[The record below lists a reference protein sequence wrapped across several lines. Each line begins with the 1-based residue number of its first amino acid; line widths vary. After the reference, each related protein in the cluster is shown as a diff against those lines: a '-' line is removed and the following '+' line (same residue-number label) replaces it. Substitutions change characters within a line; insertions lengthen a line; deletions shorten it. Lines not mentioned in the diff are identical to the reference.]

1 MAVYISISLLILNL
15 LLAIISR
22 HNFSK
27 YKNKD
32 GDSKDILSCMAR
44 MVAFYI
50 PESLKAVLR
59 RLIRRV
65 YVLNER
71 PLYEQTEE
79 YMNGLIKKIIVFSL
93 ILCLFSLSVIKLR
106 AFDQKD
112 DGIIRPEVGGTS
124 EKVKL
129 RLEEEGTE
137 EVYDLEISPREY
149 TDEEFKT
156 AAAEAKRYI
165 DEVYLGNNPSAERIT
180 SNLTL
185 PDSDETGR
193 LRVIWES
200 SDPLVLSSSGVI
212 KNKQFENEAEV
223 RLTATIKDNNHSESV
238 DYFLKVVGED
248 SLSSFERIKLRML
261 EIESETRSESEVVLP
276 DYLDG
281 VRIERVKT
289 DRRKVLAE
297 IMLLGFFMIASYAF
311 VQINR
316 LKEAGKKRDSE
327 LRGAYYGFV
336 SRLTI
341 HLGAGSVL
349 REALRLAGVREKSE
363 YLKNEINLALK
374 KIASGIPEY
383 RAYTEMGKSIG
394 TQEYMKL
401 MSLIAQ
407 NLEYGNKNLISLLE
421 TEVNSSIYIRKEE
434 IKKRGEQASEKLLI
448 PTSILMILVIAIVIY
463 PAYRGL

>member
-1 MAVYISISLLILNL
+1 MYGN
-15 LLAIISR
+15 
-22 HNFSK
+22 
-27 YKNKD
+27 
-32 GDSKDILSCMAR
+32 
-44 MVAFYI
+44 
-50 PESLKAVLR
+50 
-59 RLIRRV
+59 
-65 YVLNER
+65 
-71 PLYEQTEE
+71 
-79 YMNGLIKKIIVFSL
+79 
-93 ILCLFSLSVIKLR
+93 
-106 AFDQKD
+106 
-112 DGIIRPEVGGTS
+112 
-124 EKVKL
+124 
-129 RLEEEGTE
+129 
-137 EVYDLEISPREY
+137 
-149 TDEEFKT
+149 
-156 AAAEAKRYI
+156 AAAEAKEYI
-165 DEVYLGNNPSAERIT
+165 DEVYLGSNPSAERVT
-180 SNLTL
+180 SDLTL
-185 PDSDETGR
+185 PDSDESGR

-223 RLTATIKDNNHSESV
+223 RLTAMIKDNNHSESV
-238 DYFLKVVGED
+238 DYSLKVVGED
-248 SLSSFERIKLRML
+248 SLSSFERTKLKML
-261 EIESETRSESEVVLP
+261 EIESGTRSESEVVLP

-297 IMLLGFFMIASYAF
+297 IMLLGFFMIAAYA
-311 VQINR
+311 VIQINR

-336 SRLTI
+336 NRLTI

-383 RAYTEMGKSIG
+383 SAYTEMGKSIG
-394 TQEYMKL
+394 TQEYLKL

-463 PAYRGL
+463 PAYKGL